1 MPAIEVAG
9 LTIRYGDV
17 LAVDDLSF
25 DAEAGQVTCVLGRNG
40 AGKTSTIEALE
51 GLRRPHAG
59 RLSVIGL
66 DPRRDHKVLV
76 TRIGVMLQDGGIHP
90 AARVGELAR
99 HAAALYPQPV
109 DTPALLERLSLTDLS
124 RRTFRQLS
132 GGEQRRLAM
141 ALALIGRPQVVFL
154 DEPTAGVDPAGR
166 QQIRAMVGELRAD
179 GVTVLLSTHDLDE
192 AERVADRVVIIDSGR
207 LVASGT
213 IDELQALQGSV
224 DEVRFHAPTG
234 LDTVGLSERLDGA
247 PVTEARAGEYVV
259 AAAATPA
266 LVATLTAWLA
276 EHDVSLT
283 GLQTGRRSLED
294 IFVRL
299 TGPATPATDGTV
311 EEPAPEEPE
320 PEPESEAAAQP
331 AEEPAPAETE
341 AEQEAEA

>member
-1 MPAIEVAG
+1 
-9 LTIRYGDV
+9 
-17 LAVDDLSF
+17 
-25 DAEAGQVTCVLGRNG
+25 
-40 AGKTSTIEALE
+40 
-51 GLRRPHAG
+51 
-59 RLSVIGL
+59 
-66 DPRRDHKVLV
+66 
-76 TRIGVMLQDGGIHP
+76 
-90 AARVGELAR
+90 
-99 HAAALYPQPV
+99 
-109 DTPALLERLSLTDLS
+109 
-124 RRTFRQLS
+124 
-132 GGEQRRLAM
+132 
-141 ALALIGRPQVVFL
+141 
-154 DEPTAGVDPAGR
+154 
-166 QQIRAMVGELRAD
+166 
-179 GVTVLLSTHDLDE
+179 VTVLLSTHDLDE